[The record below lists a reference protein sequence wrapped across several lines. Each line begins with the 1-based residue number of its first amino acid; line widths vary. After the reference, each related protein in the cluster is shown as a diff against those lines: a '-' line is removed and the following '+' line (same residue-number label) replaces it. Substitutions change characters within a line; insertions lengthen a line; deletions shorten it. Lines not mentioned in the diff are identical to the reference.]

1 MCVRLTYTYRQRTRG
16 HDMTKNDKRELDTA
30 RQLVAHGMRDIAAR
44 TLATLHRS
52 TRSNDARETAVELAY
67 ELGLQ
72 DRVTFVDSFGMYIM
86 VHVDDAN

>member
-1 MCVRLTYTYRQRTRG
+1 
-16 HDMTKNDKRELDTA
+16 MTKNDKRELDSA
-30 RQLVAHGMRDIAAR
+30 RQLAANGMRDVAAR

-52 TRSNDARETAVELAY
+52 TRSVGARGAAVELAY